1 MMVATR
7 APELSAT
14 CSNGMVVV
22 SARGAEDGG
31 GGGAQ
36 GGRDGRGIGHED
48 RALLVGVDL
57 RGEIGESCV
66 VVFLC
71 ELGLQRRR

>member
-31 GGGAQ
+31 GGG
-36 GGRDGRGIGHED
+36 GKGEGTDE
-48 RALLVGVDL
+48 ALGTKTEHCWWAL
-57 RGEIGESCV
+57 I
-66 VVFLC
+66 
-71 ELGLQRRR
+71 